1 MEKVSINK
9 IELTSGDTGN
19 VQREKIKS
27 MTMNLNL
34 AKKILSIEFE
44 LDQTEEI
51 ADAMQEESPG

>member
-1 MEKVSINK
+1 
-9 IELTSGDTGN
+9 
-19 VQREKIKS
+19 
-27 MTMNLNL
+27 MNLNL